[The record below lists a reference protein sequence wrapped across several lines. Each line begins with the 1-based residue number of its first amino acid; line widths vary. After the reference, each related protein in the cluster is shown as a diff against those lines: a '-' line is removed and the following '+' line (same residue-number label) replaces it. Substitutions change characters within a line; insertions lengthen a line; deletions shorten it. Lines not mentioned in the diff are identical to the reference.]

1 MVSVDNVYKSYGRKK
16 VLNGANLQIKQGEI
30 VGIVGANGAGK
41 TTLIKLISKLIYPTK
56 GEIELNDHSV
66 AALVEQPAFFL
77 DLTGRENLEYF
88 LDKKVTTEVIEN
100 APFGCE
106 EFINLSVRKYSM
118 GMRQKLALW
127 MVFLAESDY
136 ILLDEPSVSLDINAV
151 EELDKL
157 LVEKKKDR
165 GILIAS
171 HNFSELQQVCDRVVV
186 LKEGI
191 CQDEIKLEVDNKDAY
206 VIKILNSHDKKIIDV
221 LKKEK
226 IIVTDG
232 VIEFRGTEKEVAL
245 FMKKLIQLGV
255 GVCEVFKKHAFLQ
268 LQYEKII
275 GEKSKL

>member
-171 HNFSELQQVCDRVVV
+171 HNF
-186 LKEGI
+186 
-191 CQDEIKLEVDNKDAY
+191 
-206 VIKILNSHDKKIIDV
+206 
-221 LKKEK
+221 
-226 IIVTDG
+226 
-232 VIEFRGTEKEVAL
+232 F
-245 FMKKLIQLGV
+245 
-255 GVCEVFKKHAFLQ
+255 FL
-268 LQYEKII
+268 
-275 GEKSKL
+275 